1 MRKIKRNAYL
11 SLCTMAI
18 LVLNIAC
25 ETEQVAKTDTQN
37 SLEGL
42 SPEVISKIKEV
53 EKLLGKEDYELV
65 GYKNAKE
72 LVLDGAEV
80 VKYTPTEEDN
90 KRWAE
95 LVKKEAEKSANI
107 TNKASSSRLNI
118 NQLREL
124 GWGDEA
130 IKDAYIP
137 DFNRRPDGF
146 SIVGYASGGG
156 RGDLP
161 DRYGWWADVTIG
173 EPTLNVTVPLGYIRR
188 QRYRVTGFNYDRNLS
203 DVVELAINVTEGKE
217 KNWNVTGNVSF
228 TVGGNVGIP
237 FVASGM
243 VSATVGISA
252 GGGGSESTSTSVN
265 RRYEASVPAYSYR
278 VIDFLQDRKAAEAD
292 YNLPVDIT
300 GRIALNYGRRVGGH
314 FFWGIDASRLQRG
327 NHSMFGKQK
336 FLERLNSGV
345 FVAHRAKRI
354 GT

>member
-1 MRKIKRNAYL
+1 MKNFKKNAYY
-11 SLCTMAI
+11 SLCIMAI
-18 LVLNIAC
+18 LGLNVAC
-25 ETEQVAKTDTQN
+25 ETEQVEKSEVQN
-37 SLEGL
+37 TLEGL

-124 GWGDEA
+124 GWGDEQ

-146 SIVGYASGGG
+146 SIDGYTSAGG
-156 RGDLP
+156 RSDLP
-161 DRYGWWADVTIG
+161 NRYAWSAYVSIG
-173 EPTLNVTVPLGYIRR
+173 EPRLSIVAPLAAIRR
-188 QRYRVTGFNYDRNLS
+188 GKYTTTGINYSRNAT
-203 DVVELAINVTEGKE
+203 DVLELAINVTEGQE

-228 TVGGNVGIP
+228 TVGGSVGIP
-237 FVASGM
+237 FVAAGN
-243 VSATVGISA
+243 VSATVGLSA

-265 RRYEASVPAYSYR
+265 RRYEAQVPPYSYR
-278 VIDFLQDRKAAEAD
+278 VVVFLQDRREAKAD
-292 YNLPVDIT
+292 YSIPVDIT
-300 GRIALNYGRRVGGH
+300 GEVALNYGRRVGGH
-314 FFWGIDASRLQRG
+314 FFWGLDASRLQRG
-327 NHSMFGKQK
+327 NREMRGRQRL
-336 FLERLNSGV
+336 LERLNSGV
-345 FVAHRAKRI
+345 FVAHAPRRI